1 MNNNNDENQAHY
13 EEQEQQVPTTTLSL
27 PSTASIMEW
36 MMEKQQEEEQE
47 QQQGRRSHHI
57 TLPPLPT
64 PFKNFERSQRRRTSR
79 IPTGNEMV
87 DKMNDVMDILD
98 EVEMI
103 LDTPEPEYN
112 NLLFGNT
119 SSSSRR
125 NIPSSSSPQLS
136 QFENCYYRKQ

>member
-1 MNNNNDENQAHY
+1 MNNNDDENQAHD

-64 PFKNFERSQRRRTSR
+64 PFNFERSQRRTRR

-136 QFENCYYRKQ
+136 KFENCYYRKQ